1 MFEKFLVPVYVCF
14 LIMTNQIPLDHNSWT
29 DRADTSIPEVTSYAK
44 VPKNTQNYLNVQAYN
59 PDTGKKLPYKI
70 KKVGGFDPSRQY
82 IKIDH
87 KGQYVRR
94 IDYISESTYLK
105 AINQKDDS

>member
-1 MFEKFLVPVYVCF
+1 MFEKLLVPVYVFF
-14 LIMTNQIPLDHNSWT
+14 LIITNQIPLDHNSWT

-87 KGQYVRR
+87 KGQYVRK
-94 IDYISESTYLK
+94 INYISQTTYLK
-105 AINQKDDS
+105 AISQKDD

>member
-1 MFEKFLVPVYVCF
+1 MFEKLLVPVYVFF
-14 LIMTNQIPLDHNSWT
+14 LIITNQISLDHNSWT

-70 KKVGGFDPSRQY
+70 ERVGGFDPSRQY

-87 KGQYVRR
+87 KGQYVRK

>member
-1 MFEKFLVPVYVCF
+1 MFEKLLVPVYVFF
-14 LIMTNQIPLDHNSWT
+14 LIITNQIPLDHNSWT

-87 KGQYVRR
+87 KGQYVRK
-94 IDYISESTYLK
+94 INYISQTTYLK
-105 AINQKDDS
+105 AINQIDD

>member
-1 MFEKFLVPVYVCF
+1 MFEKFLVPVYVFF
-14 LIMTNQIPLDHNSWT
+14 LIITNQIPLDHNSWT

-87 KGQYVRR
+87 KGQYVRK
-94 IDYISESTYLK
+94 IDYISKTTYLK
-105 AINQKDDS
+105 AIKQDNE

>member
-1 MFEKFLVPVYVCF
+1 MFEKFLVPVYVFF
-14 LIMTNQIPLDHNSWT
+14 LIITNQIPLDHNSWT

-87 KGQYVRR
+87 KGQYVRK
-94 IDYISESTYLK
+94 INYISQTTYLK
-105 AINQKDDS
+105 AINQIDD

>member
-1 MFEKFLVPVYVCF
+1 MFEKLLVPVYVFF
-14 LIMTNQIPLDHNSWT
+14 LIITNQIPLDHNSWT

-70 KKVGGFDPSRQY
+70 ERVGGFDPSRQY

-87 KGQYVRR
+87 KGQYVRK
-94 IDYISESTYLK
+94 INYISQTTYLK
-105 AINQKDDS
+105 AINQIDD

>member
-1 MFEKFLVPVYVCF
+1 MFEKFLVPVYVFF
-14 LIMTNQIPLDHNSWT
+14 LIITNQIPLDHNSWT

-82 IKIDH
+82 IRIDH
-87 KGQYVRR
+87 KGQYVRK
-94 IDYISESTYLK
+94 IDYISKTTYLK
-105 AINQKDDS
+105 AIKQDNE